1 MYEHAYKF
9 HMIHLPKS
17 RTLPNFFRER
27 SENLVSMSKTRIQV
41 TTKNNPEELE
51 FDWSDYTVM
60 IAEDEETNYVYL
72 ETALQKTRIAII
84 RAKNGREAVELA
96 RITPQIDLILMDIK
110 MPEMNGLEATRS
122 IKSIRKDIPIIAQTA
137 FAMEEDRR
145 NCSAVGC
152 DDFLPKP
159 IRYKVLLE
167 TLAKYFK

>member
-1 MYEHAYKF
+1 
-9 HMIHLPKS
+9 MILLSKS
-17 RTLPNFFRER
+17 RALQNLFDERRER
-27 SENLVSMSKTRIQV
+27 EFSMSKQEIQV
-41 TTKNNPEELE
+41 SSNVNPTEIEY
-51 FDWSDYTVM
+51 DWSEYTIL

-72 ETALQKTRIAII
+72 ETALQKTDVKVL

-96 RITPQIDLILMDIK
+96 KITPHIDLVLMDIK

-122 IKSIRKDIPIIAQTA
+122 IKSFRKDLIIIAQTA

-145 NCSAVGC
+145 NCTAVGC

-167 TLAKYFK
+167 TIAKYLK